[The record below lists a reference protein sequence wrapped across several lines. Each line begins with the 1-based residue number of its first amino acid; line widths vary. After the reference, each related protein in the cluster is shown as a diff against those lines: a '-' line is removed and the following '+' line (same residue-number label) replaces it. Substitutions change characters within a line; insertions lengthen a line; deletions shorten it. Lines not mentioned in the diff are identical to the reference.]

1 MKQVTMRHRSK
12 RAEARQNASQKCRYV
27 HNFTR
32 EYSVS
37 PKTPTPK
44 KKINT
49 YLRTIST
56 SLLDFQFNSGQPK
69 DLGPARPQ
77 AIFESS
83 SESYVQLFDPDT
95 RKTCRVLCTV
105 YDLLVKKAHRH
116 QRRLLATGWGVGFEA
131 CGNREIGHGRCHDVC
146 VREECPAK
154 LSTLPAYAFVIWC
167 PSCVVTF
174 VRVPVHLPARE
185 KPRSLLTTS
194 LPSIGRIPNTEH
206 PTIAQRYPR
215 GSLEHRGCR
224 RRGWRRDRCCSGL
237 KVSVSIGMR

>member
-1 MKQVTMRHRSK
+1 MCDQNSHRWRYMLWAGTLASGSIIRRRYMKQVTMRHRSK

-77 AIFESS
+77 AIFISS
-83 SESYVQLFDPDT
+83 SEPYVQLFDP
-95 RKTCRVLCTV
+95 RHAQNKP
-105 YDLLVKKAHRH
+105 DLGYCARFAGEK
-116 QRRLLATGWGVGFEA
+116 
-131 CGNREIGHGRCHDVC
+131 
-146 VREECPAK
+146 
-154 LSTLPAYAFVIWC
+154 C
-167 PSCVVTF
+167 PSSSAAAAGHWLWFGV
-174 VRVPVHLPARE
+174 
-185 KPRSLLTTS
+185 
-194 LPSIGRIPNTEH
+194 
-206 PTIAQRYPR
+206 
-215 GSLEHRGCR
+215 
-224 RRGWRRDRCCSGL
+224 
-237 KVSVSIGMR
+237 